1 MNSDPG
7 INPPRN
13 RVVVA
18 GAIALVV
25 VVVVIAIFQWRLP
38 DAPRPVRD
46 AVNQAVGKESRAE
59 EQAQAEDQARQER
72 RARQD
77 EARQELDRYREAQ
90 RDSVNRAERQRLAAI
105 DERQEERRRAEEQAL
120 RDRERQRVEEEKQA
134 AAREREEE
142 ARRRAIELEAQ
153 RKAEIL
159 AFKEAELQAQ
169 REAEERA
176 RREHEEKLAAEAAA
190 LALSEQA
197 DWDENGDDTPD
208 VETETTVDEAVG
220 LRAWKVSG
228 DARPIFDALYEE
240 SRDGTTEFDAAP
252 GVRARIG
259 AGFGVAKNLSLG
271 TRIAGTGFVGTF
283 NPNFILPGNDLDNSE
298 LETGTFTFDQL
309 YLLWQR
315 KERFSFAVGRLQ
327 TRFQLLGGVYAKSL
341 DRNNSHNWR
350 VNFTDGIQ
358 ATFHTGG
365 WTSSF
370 VLQVNPRSGPSGVRR
385 NPLDF
390 DDDGARNTYF
400 VGFNNTE
407 RRGTVVQ
414 RAFDISYLPASLLK
428 GGDPDGRRTDYWGFV
443 GRLMFVWPPEK
454 EGLRLRAGI
463 EMGYAPETPTYEAK
477 SLAGSGDV
485 NGFAWNVVISAM
497 EFAPGHNIGLNYAR
511 TGAGWL
517 ISPQYRPNHELIEI
531 RWQWLTWK
539 IPLLETRI
547 RRRTELDR
555 QVGTARRRAQ
565 WDLFIRA
572 TYRFTLWDK

>member
-7 INPPRN
+7 MKPPRN
-13 RVVVA
+13 RKVVA
-18 GAIALVV
+18 GAIAIVV
-25 VVVVIAIFQWRLP
+25 VVVLIAVFQWRRP

-46 AVNQAVGKESRAE
+46 AVNRAVVKESRAE

-72 RARQD
+72 RARQE
-77 EARQELDRYREAQ
+77 EARQALDTHVEAMREE
-90 RDSVNRAERQRLAAI
+90 VNRAEQQRLTAIAEREEEQRLRTEEEARLERERIAEQERLAA
-105 DERQEERRRAEEQAL
+105 
-120 RDRERQRVEEEKQA
+120 
-134 AAREREEE
+134 ARKREEE
-142 ARRRAIELEAQ
+142 ARRRAAELEKQ
-153 RKAEIL
+153 RA
-159 AFKEAELQAQ
+159 AELLALQ
-169 REAEERA
+169 EAEERA
-176 RREHEEKLAAEAAA
+176 RREAEERAKREEERRLAAEAAA

-208 VETETTVDEAVG
+208 VETKTTVDEAVG
-220 LRAWKVSG
+220 LRAWKISG
-228 DARPIFDALYEE
+228 DARPIFDALYEW

-252 GVRARIG
+252 GIRARIG
-259 AGFGVAKNLSLG
+259 AGFGVAKNLSVG
-271 TRIAGTGFVGTF
+271 TRIAGTGFVGNF
-283 NPNFILPGNDLDNSE
+283 NPNFILPGNNLDNSE

-315 KERFSFAVGRLQ
+315 KERFSLAVGRLQ

-385 NPLDF
+385 NLLDF
-390 DDDGARNTYF
+390 DDDGARYTYF
-400 VGFNNTE
+400 VGFENTE
-407 RRGTVVQ
+407 QRGVLVQ
-414 RAFDISYLPASLLK
+414 RAFDVSYLPSSLLK
-428 GGDPDGRRTDYWGFV
+428 EGDPDGRRMDYWGFV
-443 GRLMFVWPPEK
+443 GRLMIVWPPEK

-463 EMGYAPETPTYEAK
+463 ELGYAPETPTYEAK

-547 RRRTELDR
+547 RRRTELDQ
-555 QVGTARRRAQ
+555 QVGTARRRTQ